1 MKFKFQNLIS
11 LFSISIFLFF
21 VVFSQSS
28 FSADDLNPLAAGT
41 IPEFICLVVSF
52 LSTRLMPPLAV
63 LLALWAGFL
72 YLTAAENADRIKQ
85 AHNTLLML
93 AIGIAILIL
102 APALVALV
110 MDVASV
116 QTSGTT
122 VSFCGAKAA
131 TSTVIEVIVNL
142 VNWFAWFFSA
152 TSVGM
157 GLYAAFLYL
166 TSAGDPEKAKKATG
180 VFVFTIIG
188 VAVAIL
194 AFSIISIVEIF
205 VG

>member
-1 MKFKFQNLIS
+1 MKFKFQNFIS

-21 VVFSQSS
+21 VVFSQSV
-28 FSADDLNPLAAGT
+28 FAADDLNPLGAGT

-52 LSTRLMPPLAV
+52 LSTILMPPLAV

-72 YLTAAENADRIKQ
+72 YMTAAGSAERIKK
-85 AHNTLLML
+85 AHNTLIML
-93 AIGIAILIL
+93 TIGIAILIL

-110 MDVASV
+110 MEVAGAP
-116 QTSGTT
+116 TTT
-122 VSFCGAKAA
+122 VSLCSVQAA
-131 TSTVIEVIVNL
+131 TSTVIGVLLNL
-142 VNWFAWFFSA
+142 INWFAWFFSVA
-152 TSVGM
+152 SVAM
-157 GLYAAFLYL
+157 GLYAAFLYF
-166 TSAGDPEKAKKATG
+166 TSGGDPAKAKQATG

-194 AFSIISIVEIF
+194 SFSIISIVRIF